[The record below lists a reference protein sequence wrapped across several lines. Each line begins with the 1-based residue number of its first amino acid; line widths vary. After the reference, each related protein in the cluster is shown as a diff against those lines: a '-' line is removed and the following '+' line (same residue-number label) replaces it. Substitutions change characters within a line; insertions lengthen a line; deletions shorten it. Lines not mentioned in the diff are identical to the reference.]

1 MRALVIVLDSVG
13 VGGAPD
19 AAQYGDEGAN
29 TLGHI
34 LDRRPDL
41 SLPNLW
47 SLGMGQVVG
56 KDPLPDARGSWG
68 RMRERSSGK
77 DSTTGHWE
85 MAGVVVEQPFQ
96 VFEHFPEELVR
107 ALEEAGGV
115 GFLGNYP
122 ASGTVIIN
130 DLGDEHVRT
139 GKPILYTSA
148 DSVLQIAAHEEVL
161 PLERLYALCHA
172 AREICDGYRIGR
184 VIARPFVGTSGAYT
198 RTAGRHD
205 YSIVPPP
212 TVLNALSEAGYPVIS
227 IGKISD
233 LYAGGGITESHPTAS
248 NAHGMETIAKVWAE
262 TEAGL
267 VFVNLVDFDML
278 YGHRRDLD
286 GFITALSDFDAWL
299 GDFLPQVGAD
309 DLLMITADHGND
321 PTWPGSD
328 HTREEVPLLVKY
340 CDFARPLGLRDT
352 FADVAAT
359 LSSFFRLDPA
369 WPAGESVLT
378 REELA

>member
-1 MRALVIVLDSVG
+1 
-13 VGGAPD
+13 
-19 AAQYGDEGAN
+19 
-29 TLGHI
+29 
-34 LDRRPDL
+34 
-41 SLPNLW
+41 
-47 SLGMGQVVG
+47 
-56 KDPLPDARGSWG
+56 
-68 RMRERSSGK
+68 
-77 DSTTGHWE
+77 
-85 MAGVVVEQPFQ
+85 
-96 VFEHFPEELVR
+96 
-107 ALEEAGGV
+107 
-115 GFLGNYP
+115 
-122 ASGTVIIN
+122 
-130 DLGDEHVRT
+130 
-139 GKPILYTSA
+139 
-148 DSVLQIAAHEEVL
+148 
-161 PLERLYALCHA
+161 
-172 AREICDGYRIGR
+172 
-184 VIARPFVGTSGAYT
+184 
-198 RTAGRHD
+198 
-205 YSIVPPP
+205 
-212 TVLNALSEAGYPVIS
+212 
-227 IGKISD
+227 
-233 LYAGGGITESHPTAS
+233 
-248 NAHGMETIAKVWAE
+248 METIAKVWAE

-309 DLLMITADHGND
+309 DLLIITADHGND